1 MYLIIQYCIISYIYI
16 YLFIYL
22 YCIILYYIVLY
33 YIILDYYVCIYIYS
47 YIIVLLYYSLI
58 RYYMRI
64 LGVVQPQRPE
74 GLLLHGFRAK
84 LCHGGSLE
92 KCVETGLRYFGECGR
107 TTEDFGLGYG
117 ADL

>member
-1 MYLIIQYCIISYIYI
+1 MYLIIQYCIISCIYI
-16 YLFIYL
+16 L
-22 YCIILYYIVLY
+22 YYIVLHCIILYYIGV
-33 YIILDYYVCIYIYS
+33 YYVYI

-84 LCHGGSLE
+84 LCHGGSLD